1 MLFLVWCL
9 LLLAC
14 MSSTGFQHDKH
25 AHCFELQ
32 NHKLIK
38 TIIPYATLRLLDLLF
53 ADDANTDEK
62 RKLELAAIARNAQLQ
77 NAGINPLAI
86 SSNTI

>member
-1 MLFLVWCL
+1 MHGQYVFL
-9 LLLAC
+9 
-14 MSSTGFQHDKH
+14 HDKQ
-25 AHCFELQ
+25 AQCFELQ

-38 TIIPYATLRLLDLLF
+38 TNLPSAILRFRSLDLIL

-77 NAGINPLAI
+77 NAGINPLAT